1 MAMQLS
7 KGNIAA
13 RVGRSMWYLLLLF
26 FAWLMWLITLQ
37 YIPVQSD
44 VAFLNVKQDVIRF
57 THYRLAF
64 FAHVY
69 SSMLVLIA
77 GIIQFSGW
85 VKRHFLQVHRIS
97 GRIYV
102 FTILIISGP
111 TGLIMG
117 YYGNGG
123 WIAQTAFCLLAILWI
138 IFTFKGFVS
147 IRSGNVSAHRKWMY
161 RSYALTLSA
170 ISLRLWKWLLVY
182 LFEPRP
188 MDVYQVVA
196 WLGWV
201 GNLLIAEVVIYY
213 LFNKHKP
220 VVTL

>member
-1 MAMQLS
+1 MAMQLN
-7 KGNIAA
+7 KGNIAL
-13 RVGRSMWYLLLLF
+13 RIGKSIWYLLLLV

-37 YIPVQSD
+37 YIPAKED
-44 VAFLNVKQDVIRF
+44 AAFLNVKQDVIGF

-64 FAHVY
+64 FTHVY
-69 SSMLVLIA
+69 SSMLVLMA
-77 GIIQFSGW
+77 GMIQFSGW
-85 VKRHFLQVHRIS
+85 MKGYFPRVHKIS

-102 FTILIISGP
+102 FTILMVSGP

-123 WIAQTAFCLLAILWI
+123 WIAQIAFCLLAVLWI
-138 IFTFKGFVS
+138 IFTGKGFIAV
-147 IRSGNVSAHRKWMY
+147 RSGNITAHRKWMY

-196 WLGWV
+196 WLGWI
-201 GNLLIAEVVIYY
+201 GNLLMAEIMICYI
-213 LFNKHKP
+213 FNKRRS
-220 VVTL
+220 TITS

>member
-1 MAMQLS
+1 MQLD
-7 KGNIAA
+7 KGNITVRA
-13 RVGRSMWYLLLLF
+13 GKSIWYLALLF

-37 YIPVQSD
+37 YIPARRD
-44 VAFLNVKQDVIRF
+44 VAFLNVKQDVIGF

-69 SSMLVLIA
+69 GSMFVLIA
-77 GIIQFSGW
+77 GMLQFNGR
-85 VKRHFLQVHRIS
+85 VKRHFPKVHRIS

-102 FTILIISGP
+102 FIILVISGP

-117 YYGNGG
+117 YYANGG
-123 WIAQTAFCLLAILWI
+123 LTGQVAFCLLAVLWI
-138 IFTFKGFVS
+138 IFTLKGFIA
-147 IRSGNVSAHRKWMY
+147 IRAGKVTAHRKWMY

-196 WLGWV
+196 WLGWA
-201 GNLLIAEVVIYY
+201 GNLLIAEIMIHY
-213 LFNKHKP
+213 LFPKQKTI
-220 VVTL
+220 VTL

>member
-1 MAMQLS
+1 MQIN
-7 KGNIAA
+7 KANIT
-13 RVGRSMWYLLLLF
+13 RVGKSIWLLLLLF
-26 FAWLMWLITLQ
+26 FSWLMLLITLQ
-37 YIPVQSD
+37 YIPARKD
-44 VAFLNVKQDVIRF
+44 VAFLNIKQDVIGLW
-57 THYRLAF
+57 HYRLAF

-69 SSMLVLIA
+69 SSLFVLLA
-77 GIIQFSGW
+77 GIIQFSNY
-85 VKRHFLQVHRIS
+85 VRSKIPIVHKVS

-102 FTILIISGP
+102 TVILFISGP

-123 WIAQTAFCLLAILWI
+123 IIAQTAFCLLAILWMLL
-138 IFTFKGFVS
+138 TWKGFTA
-147 IRSGNVSAHRKWMY
+147 IRAGDVWQHRRWMY

-182 LFEPRP
+182 LFAPKP

-201 GNLLIAEVVIYY
+201 GNLLIAEIFIYY
-213 LFNKHKP
+213 IYRIHKSTP
-220 VVTL
+220 S